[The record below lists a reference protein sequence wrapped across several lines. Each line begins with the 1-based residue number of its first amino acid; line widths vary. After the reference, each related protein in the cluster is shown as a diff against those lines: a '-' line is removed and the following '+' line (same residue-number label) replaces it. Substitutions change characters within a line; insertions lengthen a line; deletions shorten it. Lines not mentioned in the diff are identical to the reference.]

1 MSVLLSIWTIGRI
14 DNKLKVE
21 NKDNFRYNDF
31 IATGAWWNWYTRTLE
46 VRMPYGLEVRVPSR
60 PFTIMVSI
68 A

>member
-46 VRMPYGLEVRVPSR
+46 VRMPYGLEVRVLSR